1 MPGDPL
7 TWLTYAGLG
16 VIVGFFSGLLG
27 IGGGAMTVPILG
39 LVFVAFGFP
48 PAQVMPLS
56 IGTSLAAIVLATASS
71 ARTHLQHDA
80 VRMDLVRGLAPGI
93 VLAGLGAGTVAR
105 LVPTALLKGFFLAF
119 VAYICYQIVFG
130 LKPKATRPVPG
141 RGGLFGVGLLV
152 GGFSGLAGVGG
163 AMISMPFM
171 MAWGIP
177 FHTAIGTGSAISF
190 VVAVAGV
197 AGFIAAGL
205 TDPAVPAWTLGYVYV
220 PAFVGISVTSVFAAP
235 LGAKVSHRL
244 PVGHLK
250 KLFALFIL
258 ALAAKLFASL

>member
-1 MPGDPL
+1 MPGDPF

-16 VIVGFFSGLLG
+16 VFVGFFSGLLG
-27 IGGGAMTVPILG
+27 IGGGAVTVPILG

-48 PAQVMPLS
+48 SGQVMPVA

-71 ARTHLQHDA
+71 ARAHLQHDA
-80 VRMDLVRGLAPGI
+80 VRKDLVRGLAPGI
-93 VLAGLGAGTVAR
+93 ALAGLAAGTIAR
-105 LVPTALLKGFFLAF
+105 LLPTALLKGFFLLF
-119 VAYICYQIVFG
+119 VVYIV
-130 LKPKATRPVPG
+130 
-141 RGGLFGVGLLV
+141 LV

-171 MAWGIP
+171 MSWGIP

-197 AGFIAAGL
+197 TGFIGAGL
-205 TDPAVPAWTLGYVYV
+205 AEPGLPAWTLGYVYV
-220 PAFVGISVTSVFAAP
+220 PAFLGISVTSIFAAP
-235 LGAKVSHRL
+235 LGAKVAHRL

-250 KLFALFIL
+250 KVFALFIL

>member
-7 TWLTYAGLG
+7 TWLAYAGLG
-16 VIVGFFSGLLG
+16 VFVGFFSGLLG
-27 IGGGAMTVPILG
+27 IGGGAVTVPILG

-48 PAQVMPLS
+48 AGQVMPVA

-71 ARTHLQHDA
+71 ARAHLQHGA
-80 VRMDLVRGLAPGI
+80 VRKDLVAGLAPGI
-93 VLAGLGAGTVAR
+93 VLAGLAAGTIAK
-105 LVPTALLKGFFLAF
+105 LLPTALLKGFFLLF
-119 VAYICYQIVFG
+119 VVYITYTIVFG
-130 LKPKATRPVPG
+130 LKPRPTGAVPG
-141 RGGLFGVGLLV
+141 RGGLFGIGLLV

-171 MAWGIP
+171 LRWGLA

-197 AGFIAAGL
+197 TGFIAAGL
-205 TDPAVPAWTLGYVYV
+205 TEPGLPGWTLGYVYI
-220 PAFVGISVTSVFAAP
+220 PAFLGISLTSVFAAP
-235 LGAKVSHRL
+235 LGARVAHRL

-250 KLFALFIL
+250 KIFALFIL
-258 ALAAKLFASL
+258 ALAAKLVSSI

>member
-16 VIVGFFSGLLG
+16 VFVGFFSGLLG
-27 IGGGAMTVPILG
+27 IGGGAVTVPILG

-48 PAQVMPLS
+48 AQHVMPVAL
-56 IGTSLAAIVLATASS
+56 GTSLAAIVLATASS
-71 ARTHLQHDA
+71 ARAHLQHDA
-80 VRMDLVRGLAPGI
+80 VRKDIVRGLAPGI
-93 VLAGLGAGTVAR
+93 ALAGLAAGTIAR
-105 LVPTALLKGFFLAF
+105 LLPTALLKGFFLLF
-119 VAYICYQIVFG
+119 VVYITYTIIFG
-130 LKPKATRPVPG
+130 LKPKTTRPVPG

-171 MAWGIP
+171 MSWGLP

-197 AGFIAAGL
+197 IGFIGAGL
-205 TDPAVPAWTLGYVYV
+205 SEPALPAWTIGYVYV
-220 PAFVGISVTSVFAAP
+220 PAFLGISVTSVFAAP
-235 LGAKVSHRL
+235 LGAKVAHRL

-250 KLFALFIL
+250 KVFALFIL